1 MTSLHHRARVAP
13 SATAL
18 PRLLTESGRPR
29 GLEEHLHL
37 HGQLPD
43 ELATHGL
50 IATLDAA
57 QLLGRGGAGF
67 PTARKWSAVAAAA
80 GPKVVVANGSEGEPA
95 SHKDRTLLHIN
106 PHLVLDGLQLAAEAV
121 DADQLY
127 LYAPP
132 GAALKTAL
140 EALLIERA
148 ANAVDR
154 RPVVVF
160 SAVDRYVA
168 GEESAVAAA
177 LSGEPALPRA
187 KPPRV
192 FERGVRGRPT
202 LVQNVETLAHVALIA
217 RYGADWY
224 AGAGLPDEPGSL
236 LITVGGA
243 VHRPGV
249 TEVAIGAALDD
260 AVLAAGGPTDGV
272 QAMLVGGYHGSWL
285 RSGQVAA
292 TTLSQVSMSAR
303 GARVGTGGLLVLPNH
318 ACGLIEAASVARYLA
333 DQSAGQCGPCVF
345 GLADIATAMEALT
358 RRGDIRAQ
366 VAALHRWMA
375 MVEGRGA
382 CSHPDG
388 AVRFVRSTLEE
399 FAEEVRLHD
408 VGRCRSGGRTHD
420 VLSAPRNLGTSNR
433 KARL

>member
-1 MTSLHHRARVAP
+1 MTSLHRPASIAP
-13 SATAL
+13 SATLL
-18 PRLLTESGRPR
+18 PRLLTDSGRPR
-29 GLEEHLHL
+29 GLQEHLHI
-37 HGQLPD
+37 HGHVP
-43 ELATHGL
+43 HGWAPHEL

-67 PTARKWSAVAAAA
+67 PTARKWSAVAAAP

-121 DADQLY
+121 DAERLY

-132 GAALKTAL
+132 GAALQSAL
-140 EALLIERA
+140 EALLAERA
-148 ANAVDR
+148 AEAVDR
-154 RPVVVF
+154 LPVTVF

-177 LSGEPALPRA
+177 LSGQPALPRV

-192 FERGVRGRPT
+192 FEHGVRGRPT

-224 AGAGLPDEPGSL
+224 AGTGLPDEPGSL
-236 LITVGGA
+236 LITIGGA
-243 VHRPGV
+243 VHQPGV
-249 TEVAIGAALDD
+249 TEVAIGTPLDD
-260 AVLAAGGPTDGV
+260 AVFAAGGPTDGV

-285 RSGQVAA
+285 RSGHVDA
-292 TTLSQVSMSAR
+292 TNLSQASMSAR

-318 ACGLIEAASVARYLA
+318 ACGLIEAARVARYLA

-358 RRGDIRAQ
+358 RRGDIRGQ

-375 MVEGRGA
+375 MVERRGA

-388 AVRFVRSTLEE
+388 AVGFVRSTLET
-399 FAEEVRLHD
+399 FAEEVRLHE
-408 VGRCRSGGRTHD
+408 VGRCRSGGRAHD
-420 VLSAPRNLGTSNR
+420 VLSAPSRLGTSNR
-433 KARL
+433 RVQL